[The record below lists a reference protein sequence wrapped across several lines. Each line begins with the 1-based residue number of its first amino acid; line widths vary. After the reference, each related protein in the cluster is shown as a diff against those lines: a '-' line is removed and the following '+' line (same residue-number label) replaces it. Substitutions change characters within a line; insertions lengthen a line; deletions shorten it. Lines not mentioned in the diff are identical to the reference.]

1 MEQKLNMNVNVQGN
15 EAIIRMGKATEP
27 FNYPAPYIRLFLR
40 IPLLI
45 L

>member
-27 FNYPAPYIRLFLR
+27 LTIPEPYIRPFLR